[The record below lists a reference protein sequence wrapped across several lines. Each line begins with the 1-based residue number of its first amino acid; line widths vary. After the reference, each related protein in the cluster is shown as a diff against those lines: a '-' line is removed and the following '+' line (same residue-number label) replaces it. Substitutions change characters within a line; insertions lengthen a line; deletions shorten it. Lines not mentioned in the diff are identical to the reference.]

1 MPITMTIIGDLY
13 SEAKDRAKAQGWM
26 SAVWGVSGV
35 IGPLVGGFL
44 VDSLSWRYIFFLN
57 VPFGIIAC
65 LMIVI
70 YYKESIKPAKHHI
83 DYLGATVFSLST
95 IALLYALLTGSSK
108 QNWGDMTIIGTI
120 NLCRYFI
127 HYFLVH
133 REKIS
138 GTINSFN
145 TFL

>member
-1 MPITMTIIGDLY
+1 
-13 SEAKDRAKAQGWM
+13 M

-65 LMIVI
+65 LMIAI
-70 YYKESIKPAKHHI
+70 YYKESIKSSKQHI

-108 QNWGDMTIIGTI
+108 QNWGDISIIGLLIFPLFHSFFSYTS
-120 NLCRYFI
+120 RK
-127 HYFLVH
+127 V
-133 REKIS
+133 S
-138 GTINSFN
+138 GTINSAS